1 MAVHFK
7 FRSAVAFDSIRVE
20 GSGITVANL
29 KDKIVEQKNL
39 GRSRNFDLVIT
50 NAESGEEYME
60 DSFLVP
66 KNTSLIIKRVPAR
79 RARNTLLVNEPED
92 DASEQ
97 LPSRSINN
105 LADVSQLALTSP
117 KSLLNCSL
125 GTIGH
130 TVKIDELYDMDDFG
144 VDLYAV
150 DESALTHV
158 EADET
163 SIASAFLARTLTDKK
178 RYACESV
185 IALGYGKDESAKG
198 LARGLS
204 HRAVPHVGYVCHRCG
219 LPGHFIHNCPTNG
232 DPAYDLTKVSRLR
245 IDLEDLSASPA
256 VGSQSVNF
264 VVKEADFLPPELQC
278 SLCKGIF
285 KEAVMVPCC
294 QYSFCD
300 TCVRQYLLEKSC
312 CPQCESDKLKIGGL
326 LPNVALRQAIERF
339 TSTQPDTTVPIE
351 GAVVESAT
359 KVAKGLSSPT
369 RLHKMSS
376 TDKGLTNMIVVDNQ
390 PDLPVVDDSVCESA
404 IGSKEKVVHEG
415 NKTVATAGEASSV
428 GKKKKKTFARY
439 TPISE
444 MVSEQMIGK
453 SRKGI
458 KCCFVCGSPDHI
470 ARNCTANVGDNTVCF
485 PTQRAVFRPLGPV
498 PPRAM
503 NAFGQEMFWPG
514 QMPYGAPAIPV
525 GPYGPLSYGAPALPV
540 VPYGVSSFTPHVY
553 PNPQMHGMVA
563 PRERPLSREE
573 FMELQERERR
583 RRLTQ
588 EQWERELSEERPLS
602 VACSEQFL
610 SSGSEQSF
618 YKQLPAG
625 NKLQESRR
633 RHDMDFKF
641 LKEVEGTKSKQ
652 KHSRKYLT
660 ERVHEHMN
668 PEQYDE
674 EWEEDPAFYESRVP
688 LYSQRGQQGAK
699 AAQSVSKK
707 ANKLYDYS
715 PSSDREENQ
724 NAKLWGLKEEGQSK
738 VSKHIALARFD
749 GAPFEKRE
757 QKSYVKHDGTRVSEA
772 GAAEMLRSSR
782 HRSKKVVFEG
792 PREFCSGQSME
803 FTLEAKDRHNHHG
816 LLTDEGISFEVVKK
830 NTLALKH
837 HNEAKLVIDSVSVEG
852 MKKRKNKK
860 RKVEGSKD
868 ISMESVPMERS
879 THKKSSKRHKSHR
892 TSSVVDETSVELPA
906 LDNIKESRWKMYDG
920 LQDEQEDELQEELEE
935 ELDVSNFHKERPKRK
950 HHRSSKFT
958 LQNE

>member
-1 MAVHFK
+1 M
-7 FRSAVAFDSIRVE
+7 R
-20 GSGITVANL
+20 
-29 KDKIVEQKNL
+29 
-39 GRSRNFDLVIT
+39 
-50 NAESGEEYME
+50 
-60 DSFLVP
+60 
-66 KNTSLIIKRVPAR
+66 
-79 RARNTLLVNEPED
+79 PED

-117 KSLLNCSL
+117 
-125 GTIGH
+125 
-130 TVKIDELYDMDDFG
+130 IDELYDMDDFG

-150 DESALTHV
+150 DE
-158 EADET
+158 
-163 SIASAFLARTLTDKK
+163 TLTDEK
-178 RYACESV
+178 RYSRESV
-185 IALGYGKDESAKG
+185 IALGFGKDESAKG

-245 IDLEDLSASPA
+245 IDPEDLSASPA

-285 KEAVMVPCC
+285 KEAVTVPCC
-294 QYSFCD
+294 HYSFCD

-312 CPQCESDKLKIGGL
+312 CPQCESDKLKIGDL

-390 PDLPVVDDSVCESA
+390 PDLPVVDDSVRESA

-415 NKTVATAGEASSV
+415 SKTVATAGEASSV
-428 GKKKKKTFARY
+428 GKQKKKTFARY

-444 MVSEQMIGK
+444 MVSEQMTGK

-458 KCCFVCGSPDHI
+458 KYCFVCGSPHHI
-470 ARNCTANVGDNTVCF
+470 ARNCTANLEDNTTCF
-485 PTQRAVFRPLGPV
+485 PTQRTVFCPLGPV

-540 VPYGVSSFTPHVY
+540 VPYGGSSFMPHVY
-553 PNPQMHGMVA
+553 PNPQMHGFLNGVPGRMVA

-602 VACSEQFL
+602 GACSEQFL
-610 SSGSEQSF
+610 SSCSEQSF

-633 RHDMDFKF
+633 RHDMDFKY

-652 KHSRKYLT
+652 KHSRKYIT

-674 EWEEDPAFYESRVP
+674 ESEEDPVIYESRVP

-699 AAQSVSKK
+699 AAESVSKK
-707 ANKLYDYS
+707 ANRLYDYS

-738 VSKHIALARFD
+738 VSKHIALGRFD
-749 GAPFEKRE
+749 GAPFKKRE

-782 HRSKKVVFEG
+782 HRSKKVIFEG
-792 PREFCSGQSME
+792 PRELYSGQSME
-803 FTLEAKDRHNHHG
+803 FTPEAKDRHNHHG
-816 LLTDEGISFEVVKK
+816 LLPDKGITFEVVKK
-830 NTLALKH
+830 YTLALKH
-837 HNEAKLVIDSVSVEG
+837 HNEEKLEVIDSVSVEG

-860 RKVEGSKD
+860 HKVEGSKD

-879 THKKSSKRHKSHR
+879 MHKKSSKRHKAHR

-906 LDNIKESRWKMYDG
+906 LDNIEESRWKMYDG
-920 LQDEQEDELQEELEE
+920 LQDEQDDELQEELEE
-935 ELDVSNFHKERPKRK
+935 ELDVTNFHKEQPKWK
-950 HHRSSKFT
+950 HHCSSKFT
-958 LQNE
+958 SQKE